1 MNILVTG
8 GTGFIGTQVATRLIA
23 GGHQVRVLSRGTKP
37 TVSGAQWVRGSVLE
51 EGTLAEALHGCDA
64 VVHLVGIIS
73 EIGSQTFERMHIE
86 ATAKVVS
93 AMRQNGVNRLVH
105 MSALGARSNAPS
117 RYHRTKAAAEALVRE
132 SGLAWTIFRPSLA
145 YGRGDGFVTLFDRI
159 SRWSPII
166 PVFGSGTNQLQ
177 PLPVRTVAEA
187 FSRAL
192 ENIGTVSQIVDLVGP
207 QPLSF
212 REILRTL
219 LLVRGRRR
227 WLVSVPMPLAR
238 LQARLLET
246 IFPTVFGAAP
256 PLNRDQLLM
265 LQEDNVGDP
274 QQAERLMGIS
284 TVSFKQG
291 LQGMFFD

>member
-1 MNILVTG
+1 MS
-8 GTGFIGTQVATRLIA
+8 RLIA
-23 GGHQVRVLSRGTKP
+23 GGHQVRVLSRGTRP
-37 TVSGAQWVRGSVLE
+37 TVSGVQFIRGSVLE
-51 EGTLAEALHGCDA
+51 EGTLTEAMQGCDT

-73 EIGSQTFERMHIE
+73 EIGIQTFERMHTE
-86 ATAKVVS
+86 ATAKVVG

-105 MSALGARSNAPS
+105 MSALGARPNAPS

-132 SGLAWTIFRPSLA
+132 SSLSWTIFRPSLV

-159 SRWSPII
+159 ARWSPII

-177 PLPVRTVAEA
+177 PLPARTVAEA
-187 FSRAL
+187 FSSAV
-192 ENIGTVSQIVDLVGP
+192 ENDGTVSQTVDLVGP
-207 QPLSF
+207 HPQSF

-238 LQARLLET
+238 LQARMLEA

-265 LQEDNVGDP
+265 LEEDNVGDP

-284 TVSFKQG
+284 SVSFKQG
-291 LQGMFFD
+291 LQEMFC